1 MNVVPKTAMRVMP
14 EPLHRFIQTA
24 YLKVGMND
32 DHARMMADALVASD
46 LRGVFSH
53 GTRQTGSYVSLFKK
67 GDLNPRPEVRVVQ
80 ESPTSVRVDGDGG
93 LGYAPSFMAMRIA
106 VEKAKAAGVAVGMTS
121 NHGHFGSA
129 GHYTRVAVASD
140 CFGFSVSSHIR
151 PFPSKGSILEAGGA
165 SPMSFG
171 APAGGQPPLLL
182 DMATSHSR
190 IFGSTLEEIFPKIP
204 AVFFKTLGL
213 GLVCN
218 ALGGILAGMVSQ
230 EEKGP
235 RTWSG
240 VNQGAFFIAVDVGQL
255 MDMETFRRQMDEFI
269 GTVRR
274 MRPAPGYDRAD
285 APGGLE
291 WERERTWAK
300 EGIPVG
306 PEHQKALEEVGRE
319 VGVATP
325 W

>member
-1 MNVVPKTAMRVMP
+1 MNVVPKTAIRAMP
-14 EPLHRFIQTA
+14 DALRGFVQAA
-24 YLKVGMND
+24 YLKAGLND

-53 GTRQTGSYVSLFKK
+53 GTRQTASYISLFKK
-67 GDLNPRPEVRVVQ
+67 GELNPRADVRIVQ
-80 ESPTSVRVDGDGG
+80 ESPTSVKVDGDGG
-93 LGYAPSFMAMRIA
+93 LGYAPSFLAARIA
-106 VEKAKAAGVAVGMTS
+106 VEKAKASGIAVGMTS

-129 GHYTRVAVASD
+129 GHYTRVAVAAD
-140 CFGFSVSSHIR
+140 CFGFAVSSHLR

-171 APAGGQPPLLL
+171 VPAGGQPPLIL

-190 IFGSTLEEIFPKIP
+190 IFGSTLEEIFPRIP

-230 EEKGP
+230 EEQGP
-235 RTWSG
+235 RKWEG

-255 MDMETFRRQMDEFI
+255 MDMGTFRRQMDEFI
-269 GTVRR
+269 ETVRK

-291 WERERTWAK
+291 WEREQTWAK

-306 PEHQKALEEVGRE
+306 PEHQKTLEDVARE
-319 VGVATP
+319 VGIAVP

>member
-1 MNVVPKTAMRVMP
+1 MNVVPKTAIRVMP
-14 EPLHRFIQTA
+14 DAVRRFVKTA
-24 YLKVGMND
+24 YLKAGLTD
-32 DHARMMADALVASD
+32 DHAGMMADTLVASD

-53 GTRQTGSYVSLFKK
+53 GTRQTASYVWLFKEGK
-67 GDLNPRPEVRVVQ
+67 LNPRPEVRVVG
-80 ESPTSVRVDGDGG
+80 ESPTSVKVDGDGG

-106 VEKAKAAGVAVGMTS
+106 VEKAKASGVAVGMTS

-129 GHYTRVAVASD
+129 GHYTRVAVAAG
-140 CFGFSVSSHIR
+140 CFGFAVSSHLR
-151 PFPSKGSILEAGGA
+151 PFLPKDSVLEAGGA

-171 APAGGQPPLLL
+171 VPAGDQPPLVL

-190 IFGSTLEEIFPKIP
+190 IFGATLEEVFPRIP
-204 AVFFKTLGL
+204 AVFFKTMGL

-218 ALGGILAGMVSQ
+218 ALGGILAGIVSQ
-230 EEKGP
+230 EERGP
-235 RTWSG
+235 RKWEG

-255 MDMETFRRQMDEFI
+255 TDVETFRRQMDEFI
-269 GTVRR
+269 GVVGK

-291 WERERTWAK
+291 WEREQTWAR

-306 PEHQKALEEVGRE
+306 PEHQKALEEVGRDLGIE
-319 VGVATP
+319 MP